1 MNTTHTPN
9 TYSRRFVAAVTATL
23 AVAMLFMTPGKAQA
37 VDGDR
42 QVTHLR
48 VRIVTGSDDL
58 RQASNAFAEFSYT
71 ALNDNHISIS
81 QNLNNGANWPNGST
95 RTVEVEL
102 PSGVLYSKMR
112 EFAIRF
118 QSGQSNPFE
127 TGDNWNLND
136 IRVTAILD
144 DGSETIIV
152 QDSGNPYHRFKS
164 DVNTRR
170 AWVL

>member
-9 TYSRRFVAAVTATL
+9 MYSKRFAAAFTATL
-23 AVAMLFMTPGKAQA
+23 AVALLVMTPGKAHA

-71 ALNDNHISIS
+71 ALNGNHVSIS
-81 QNLNNGANWPNGST
+81 QNLNNGVSWPNGST

-102 PSGVLYSKMR
+102 PALVLYSNMR

-118 QSGQSNPFE
+118 QSGQSNPFD

-144 DGSETIIV
+144 DGTETLVV
-152 QDSGNPYHRFKS
+152 QDSGNPYYRFKS

>member
-1 MNTTHTPN
+1 M
-9 TYSRRFVAAVTATL
+9 
-23 AVAMLFMTPGKAQA
+23 AMTC
-37 VDGDR
+37 
-42 QVTHLR
+42 
-48 VRIVTGSDDL
+48 GSGSSSHSG
-58 RQASNAFAEFSYT
+58 ASN
-71 ALNDNHISIS
+71 
-81 QNLNNGANWPNGST
+81 
-95 RTVEVEL
+95 
-102 PSGVLYSKMR
+102 MR

-152 QDSGNPYHRFKS
+152 QASGNPYHRFKS

>member
-1 MNTTHTPN
+1 MNTLPTLN
-9 TYSRRFVAAVTATL
+9 TISRRAVAAFT
-23 AVAMLFMTPGKAQA
+23 AMLSLLLMVPATAHA

-58 RQASNAFAEFSYT
+58 REASHAFAEIKYINLDDDLTSM
-71 ALNDNHISIS
+71 S
-81 QNLNNGANWPNGST
+81 QSLNNAQNWPNGST
-95 RTVEVEL
+95 RTVDIAL
-102 PSGVLYSKMR
+102 PAGVLYVNLR

-118 QSGQSNPFE
+118 QSGQRNPFD

-144 DGSETIIV
+144 DGSEALLI
-152 QDSGNPYHRFKS
+152 QDSGNPFYRFKS
-164 DVNTRR
+164 DHNTRW
-170 AWVL
+170 AWAL